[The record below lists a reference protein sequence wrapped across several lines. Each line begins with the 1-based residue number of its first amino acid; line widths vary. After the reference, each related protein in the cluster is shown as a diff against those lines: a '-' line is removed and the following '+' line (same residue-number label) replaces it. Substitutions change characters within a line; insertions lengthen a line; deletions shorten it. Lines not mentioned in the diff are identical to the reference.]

1 MWCRSKTKRRPHV
14 VVVAAALGVMLAGCS
29 DLYLERR
36 DAIALSAGDAVEAN
50 KVAQVIDPWPAQSA
64 NTKIAFNG
72 QKMQS
77 AVERYRTNLVTA
89 PVDPMMLQVGNPSPA
104 VAQTNIS
111 QSAPPTSTTT
121 ATTSTSGQ

>member
-1 MWCRSKTKRRPHV
+1 V